1 MTSINEVI
9 DLFLMLVND
18 YKLKQIFD
26 AGNLEE
32 YVEVWLR
39 MAIVDFNRV
48 RTLPLSYSP
57 ISKTFSEV
65 LTDEEISILSQLM
78 VKYWLT
84 KEVNDVLA
92 MENVLQDHDF
102 TRHSEARNLDAKR
115 NLLNRQIEDCKQLLI
130 QYGYD
135 HFVWNHVQGGSL

>member
-1 MTSINEVI
+1 MTTINEVI

-26 AGNLEE
+26 LGNLEQ
-32 YVEVWLR
+32 YVEAWLR
-39 MAIVDFNRV
+39 MAIVDFDRV
-48 RTLPLSYSP
+48 RSEPLVYDQST
-57 ISKTFSEV
+57 KTFQQT
-65 LTDEEISILSQLM
+65 LMDEDITILSQLM
-78 VKYWLT
+78 VKYWLM

-102 TRHSEARNLDAKR
+102 TRHSEARNLEAKV
-115 NLLNRQIEDCKQLLI
+115 NLLNRQIEDCKQLLV

-135 HFVWNHVQGGSL
+135 HFVWEA

>member
-1 MTSINEVI
+1 
-9 DLFLMLVND
+9 MLVND

-102 TRHSEARNLDAKR
+102 TRHSEAQNLDAKR
-115 NLLNRQIEDCKQLLI
+115 NLLNRQTEDCKQLLI

-135 HFVWNHVQGGSL
+135 HFVWNHV

>member
-102 TRHSEARNLDAKR
+102 TRHSEAQNLNAKR
-115 NLLNRQIEDCKQLLI
+115 NLLNRQTEDCKQLLI

-135 HFVWNHVQGGSL
+135 HFVWNHV

>member
-102 TRHSEARNLDAKR
+102 TRHSEAQNLDAKR

-135 HFVWNHVQGGSL
+135 HFVWNHV

>member
-102 TRHSEARNLDAKR
+102 TRHSEAQNLNAKR

-135 HFVWNHVQGGSL
+135 HFVWNHVQGGLL

>member
-48 RTLPLSYSP
+48 RTLPLSYNP

-102 TRHSEARNLDAKR
+102 TRHSEAQNLDAKR
-115 NLLNRQIEDCKQLLI
+115 NLLNRQTEDCKQLLI

-135 HFVWNHVQGGSL
+135 HFVWNHV

>member
-102 TRHSEARNLDAKR
+102 TRHSEAQNLNAKR

-135 HFVWNHVQGGSL
+135 HFVWNQV

>member
-102 TRHSEARNLDAKR
+102 TRHSEAQNLNAKR

-135 HFVWNHVQGGSL
+135 HFVWNHV

>member
-1 MTSINEVI
+1 MTHISEVI
-9 DLFLMLVND
+9 NLFLMLVND

-26 AGNLEE
+26 LGNLEQ
-32 YVEVWLR
+32 YVEAWLR
-39 MAIVDFNRV
+39 MAIAEFDRV
-48 RTLPLSYSP
+48 RSQPLVYDP
-57 ISKTFSEV
+57 ISKTFSET
-65 LTDEEISILSQLM
+65 LTNEDLVILSQLM

-102 TRHSEARNLDAKR
+102 TRHSEAQNLDAKR
-115 NLLNRQIEDCKQLLI
+115 GLLNRQIEDCKQLLI

-135 HFVWNHVQGGSL
+135 HFVWNQV

>member
-1 MTSINEVI
+1 
-9 DLFLMLVND
+9 MLVND

-102 TRHSEARNLDAKR
+102 TRHSEAQNLDAKR

-135 HFVWNHVQGGSL
+135 HFVWNHV

>member
-1 MTSINEVI
+1 MTSIGEVI
-9 DLFLMLVND
+9 DLFLMQIND

-26 AGNLEE
+26 LGNLER
-32 YVEVWLR
+32 YVEAWLR
-39 MAIVDFNRV
+39 MSISEFDRV
-48 RTLPLSYSP
+48 RETPLVYDTV
-57 ISKTFSEV
+57 SKTFSET
-65 LTDEEISILSQLM
+65 LTNEDLVILSQLM

-102 TRHSEARNLDAKR
+102 TRHSEAQNLDAKR
-115 NLLNRQIEDCKQLLI
+115 NLLNRQVETCKQLLI

-135 HFVWNHVQGGSL
+135 HFIWNQV

>member
-102 TRHSEARNLDAKR
+102 TRHSEAQNLDAKR
-115 NLLNRQIEDCKQLLI
+115 NLLNRQTEDCKQLLI

-135 HFVWNHVQGGSL
+135 HFVWNHV

>member
-135 HFVWNHVQGGSL
+135 HFVWNHV

>member
-1 MTSINEVI
+1 MTSISEVI

-26 AGNLEE
+26 LGNLEQYAE
-32 YVEVWLR
+32 PWLLLST
-39 MAIVDFNRV
+39 VDFNRV
-48 RTLPLSYSP
+48 RDVPLDYDSVT
-57 ISKTFSEV
+57 KTFSETLSNEDMTV
-65 LTDEEISILSQLM
+65 LAQLM

-92 MENVLQDHDF
+92 MENILQDHDF
-102 TRHSEARNLDAKR
+102 TRHSEAQNLDAKR
-115 NLLNRQIEDCKQLLI
+115 NLLIRQVEDCKQLLI

-135 HFVWNHVQGGSL
+135 HFIWNYA

>member
-48 RTLPLSYSP
+48 RTLPLSYNP

-102 TRHSEARNLDAKR
+102 TRHSEAQNLDAKR
-115 NLLNRQIEDCKQLLI
+115 NLLNRQTEDCKQLLI

-135 HFVWNHVQGGSL
+135 HFVWNHVQGGLL